1 MTLFAEPLPL
11 GKIRLRGEFMENALA
26 KEVRYLLSLDVGRL
40 LAGFYENAGIPT
52 AYVRYGGWENLLI
65 GGHTMGHY
73 LSAIAQAAR
82 NSGVPAQAREE
93 FLGRIRRIGDAFS
106 ECGPKNGGLLW
117 AAPLIEGGP
126 AAQFDNVERARTNI
140 VTEAWVPWYTLHK
153 LLAGLIDAY
162 DASRYAP
169 VLAAASALGD
179 WVVRRALSWDKETRD
194 RVLSV
199 EYGGM
204 NDCLYELYARTG
216 NADYAR
222 AAHVFD
228 EEPLFDAILSEGK
241 DVLKDRHANTT
252 IPKVLGALKRYVCLD
267 GKSVDGGRVDATR
280 YLRVAEVFFRM
291 VLERHTYVTGGNSE
305 WEHFGADY
313 VLDAERTNCNCET
326 CNVYNMLKLARLL
339 FCVTGDKY
347 YTDYYDNAF
356 TNSVLSSQNPE
367 TGMTTYFQP
376 MASGYFKVFSRPY
389 DKFWCCTGSGME
401 NFTKLGDSAAYVR
414 GNDIYLEQYLSMR
427 VEADARVL
435 DVSCNFPMEEEAE
448 IRIGCAPAPFVLY
461 LRVPDWANGAITLE
475 KNGAGQ
481 AFEQQSGH
489 IAVPVAQ
496 GDLLHIVI
504 PVGVR
509 LHGLPDCKDV
519 FAFSYGGA
527 VLSADLGTEDEQE
540 TTTGVDVTI
549 PARRILSTE
558 SVYFPNAAEVIA
570 HPERYLVRQ
579 GDRFLL
585 TGGDVPFVFGLHY
598 ARFRERYAVYLHLRD
613 GARRAE
619 EKERVPIDVVQPG
632 YGQYETDAWHSLREE
647 HTLSETARGTSRRCL
662 PGGWFSYD
670 FRVDLS
676 KKNVLRIRL
685 RREDADRPLC
695 VSVGEDV
702 LCCGRVSAP
711 SEAEEYCLDLPVPQ
725 DAVVRYARKKCVD
738 GQEKP
743 VLTVRFEGSDG
754 EESARL
760 CEWIEMFA
768 D

>member
-1 MTLFAEPLPL
+1 M
-11 GKIRLRGEFMENALA
+11 
-26 KEVRYLLSLDVGRL
+26 
-40 LAGFYENAGIPT
+40 
-52 AYVRYGGWENLLI
+52 
-65 GGHTMGHY
+65 
-73 LSAIAQAAR
+73 
-82 NSGVPAQAREE
+82 
-93 FLGRIRRIGDAFS
+93 
-106 ECGPKNGGLLW
+106 
-117 AAPLIEGGP
+117 
-126 AAQFDNVERARTNI
+126 
-140 VTEAWVPWYTLHK
+140 PWYTLHK

-291 VLERHTYVTGGNSE
+291 VVERHTYVTGGNSE

-461 LRVPDWANGAITLE
+461 LRVPDWALYVYLLKRMAQDRLLNNRAGILPFLSHREIFCISSFPSGCVCTDCPIVRMSLRFPMAARCCRRISEQRTSRRPTTGGRCHHSRAADSFHGECLFPECRGGDRAPGALSRAAGRSVFAHGRRRSFCVRVALCALS
-475 KNGAGQ
+475 GAVCRLS
-481 AFEQQSGH
+481 AFAGRC
-489 IAVPVAQ
+489 AQ
-496 GDLLHIVI
+496 GGRKRARPDRRRSAGLRA
-504 PVGVR
+504 VR
-509 LHGLPDCKDV
+509 DGRMA
-519 FAFSYGGA
+519 FASRGA
-527 VLSADLGTEDEQE
+527 
-540 TTTGVDVTI
+540 
-549 PARRILSTE
+549 
-558 SVYFPNAAEVIA
+558 
-570 HPERYLVRQ
+570 
-579 GDRFLL
+579 
-585 TGGDVPFVFGLHY
+585 Y
-598 ARFRERYAVYLHLRD
+598 AFRD
-613 GARRAE
+613 GARD
-619 EKERVPIDVVQPG
+619 KQ
-632 YGQYETDAWHSLREE
+632 
-647 HTLSETARGTSRRCL
+647 TLSA
-662 PGGWFSYD
+662 
-670 FRVDLS
+670 
-676 KKNVLRIRL
+676 
-685 RREDADRPLC
+685 
-695 VSVGEDV
+695 
-702 LCCGRVSAP
+702 GRMVF
-711 SEAEEYCLDLPVPQ
+711 L
-725 DAVVRYARKKCVD
+725 
-738 GQEKP
+738 
-743 VLTVRFEGSDG
+743 
-754 EESARL
+754 
-760 CEWIEMFA
+760 
-768 D
+768 

>member
-1 MTLFAEPLPL
+1 M
-11 GKIRLRGEFMENALA
+11 
-26 KEVRYLLSLDVGRL
+26 
-40 LAGFYENAGIPT
+40 
-52 AYVRYGGWENLLI
+52 
-65 GGHTMGHY
+65 
-73 LSAIAQAAR
+73 
-82 NSGVPAQAREE
+82 
-93 FLGRIRRIGDAFS
+93 
-106 ECGPKNGGLLW
+106 
-117 AAPLIEGGP
+117 
-126 AAQFDNVERARTNI
+126 
-140 VTEAWVPWYTLHK
+140 PWYTLHK

-291 VLERHTYVTGGNSE
+291 VVERHTYVTGGNSE

-558 SVYFPNAAEVIA
+558 SGLFPEC
-570 HPERYLVRQ
+570 RG
-579 GDRFLL
+579 GDRAPGALSRAAGRSVFAHGRRRSFCVRVALCAL
-585 TGGDVPFVFGLHY
+585 SGAVCRLSAFAGRCAQGGRKRARPDRRRSAGLRAVRDGRMAFASRGAY
-598 ARFRERYAVYLHLRD
+598 AFRD
-613 GARRAE
+613 GARD
-619 EKERVPIDVVQPG
+619 KP
-632 YGQYETDAWHSLREE
+632 
-647 HTLSETARGTSRRCL
+647 TLSA
-662 PGGWFSYD
+662 
-670 FRVDLS
+670 
-676 KKNVLRIRL
+676 
-685 RREDADRPLC
+685 
-695 VSVGEDV
+695 
-702 LCCGRVSAP
+702 GRMVF
-711 SEAEEYCLDLPVPQ
+711 L
-725 DAVVRYARKKCVD
+725 
-738 GQEKP
+738 
-743 VLTVRFEGSDG
+743 
-754 EESARL
+754 
-760 CEWIEMFA
+760 
-768 D
+768 